1 MAKQRGLPIDESEK
15 RKLNKKNLEKL
26 SGIFRFALPY
36 KTPFIIGMVFLFC
49 SSLMLLTFPYVAG
62 KLIDAASGKTW
73 IINDINGIAF
83 ILIGIL
89 FVQSIFSFFRV
100 WLFAKVSENS
110 MRDIRVA
117 LYEQLVR
124 LPMTFFDQRR
134 TGELI
139 SRITSDVTMLQD
151 TFSITLA
158 ELLRQVITLL
168 AGIVFLFYTT
178 PRLTLFM
185 LITIPVLVIIAMIF
199 GKFIR
204 KLSKK
209 TQDQLAGANVVVE
222 ETLQSIVTVKSFTGE
237 AYETA
242 RYKSK
247 LNGVVEV
254 ALKAAGYR
262 GAFIS
267 FIIFALFGGIVAV
280 IWYGATLVSA
290 GEMSVGDLVSFVLY
304 TTFIGG
310 SIAGLGDIY
319 GQVQK
324 AIGSSDR
331 VLEILGEAIEKQ
343 VKNEIDIPMEGSIQF
358 DQVVFHYPT
367 RPEYRVLDGINIHV
381 EPGEKIALAGHSGA
395 GKSTIIQ
402 LLLKFYEVGK
412 GDILLDGKSIAD
424 WNLYGLRR
432 NIGIVPQEVLLF
444 GGSIRENIRYAKP
457 DASDEE
463 IIKAAS
469 QANALEFIDKFPEGL
484 ETLVGER
491 GIKLSGGQ
499 RQRIA
504 IARAILKD
512 PAILILDEA
521 TSSLDAETESLVQE
535 ALDILMKGRTTIII
549 AHRLATIRKVDRIYV
564 IKDGKVIEEGNHDS
578 LSAKEGG
585 HYAHLV
591 SLQFADDALR
601 PLD

>member
-1 MAKQRGLPIDESEK
+1 MAKQRGLPLEESDK
-15 RKLNKKNLEKL
+15 RKLNKKNFEKL
-26 SGIFRFALPY
+26 FGIFEFAMPY
-36 KTPFIIGMVFLFC
+36 KVPFIIGMVFLFF

-62 KLIDAASGKTW
+62 KLIDAASGKDW

-83 ILIGIL
+83 VLIGIL
-89 FVQSIFSFFRV
+89 FIQSIFSFFRV

-117 LYEQLVR
+117 LYERLVR

-158 ELLRQVITLL
+158 ELLRQIITLF
-168 AGIVFLFYTT
+168 AGIIFLFYTT

-185 LITIPVLVIIAMIF
+185 LITIPVLVVIAMIF

-209 TQDQLAGANVVVE
+209 TQDHLASANVVVE

-237 AYETA
+237 AYEIN
-242 RYKSK
+242 RYRNK
-247 LNGVVEV
+247 LNSVVAV
-254 ALKAAGYR
+254 ALKAAGFR

-290 GEMSVGDLVSFVLY
+290 GDMSVGDLVSFVLY

-324 AIGSSDR
+324 AIGSSER
-331 VLEILGEAIEKQ
+331 VLEILNEATEKQ
-343 VKNEIDIPMEGSIQF
+343 TGTAFLDRMKGSIRF
-358 DQVVFHYPT
+358 DKVSFHYPT
-367 RPEYRVLDGINIHV
+367 RPEYRVLNELSLHA

-402 LLLKFYEVGK
+402 LLLKFYEVGS
-412 GDILLDGKSIAD
+412 GSILLDDKSITD
-424 WNLYGLRR
+424 WDPQGLRK
-432 NIGIVPQEVLLF
+432 NIGMVPQEVLLF

-463 IIKAAS
+463 LLQAAK

-484 ETLVGER
+484 DTLVGER

-535 ALDILMKGRTTIII
+535 ALDKLMKGRTTIII
-549 AHRLATIRKVDRIYV
+549 AHRLSTIRKVDRIYV
-564 IKDGKVIEEGNHDS
+564 IKDGQVIEEGNHES
-578 LSAKEGG
+578 LSSKEGG

-591 SLQFADDALR
+591 NLQFADDILR

>member
-1 MAKQRGLPIDESEK
+1 MAKQRGLPIEESDK
-15 RKLNKKNLEKL
+15 RKMNKKNFEKL
-26 SGIFRFALPY
+26 FGIFKFAIPY
-36 KTPFIIGMVFLFC
+36 KTPFIIGMVFLFF

-62 KLIDAASGKTW
+62 KLIDAASGKDW

-89 FVQSIFSFFRV
+89 FIQSIFSFFRV
-100 WLFAKVSENS
+100 WLFAKVSEKS

-117 LYEQLVR
+117 LYERLVR

-158 ELLRQVITLL
+158 ELFRQIITLF

-185 LITIPVLVIIAMIF
+185 LITIPVLVVIAMVF

-209 TQDQLAGANVVVE
+209 TQDYLASANVVVE

-237 AYETA
+237 AYEIN
-242 RYKSK
+242 RYRDK
-247 LNGVVEV
+247 LNSVVEV

-280 IWYGATLVSA
+280 IWYGATLVSV
-290 GEMSVGDLVSFVLY
+290 GEMSVGDLISFVLY

-324 AIGSSDR
+324 AIGSSER
-331 VLEILGEAIEKQ
+331 VLEILNETTEKQ
-343 VKNEIDIPMEGSIQF
+343 IKGASLARMKGSVWF
-358 DQVVFHYPT
+358 DHVFFHYPT
-367 RPEYRVLDGINIHV
+367 RPEYRVLDGISIHV

-402 LLLKFYEVGK
+402 LLLKFYDVGS
-412 GDILLDGKSIAD
+412 GDVLLDDKSITD
-424 WNLYGLRR
+424 WDPQALRK
-432 NIGIVPQEVLLF
+432 NIGMVPQEVLLF
-444 GGSIRENIRYAKP
+444 GGSIRENIRYAKH
-457 DASDEE
+457 DATDEE
-463 IIKAAS
+463 LLEAAK

-484 ETLVGER
+484 DTLVGER

-535 ALDILMKGRTTIII
+535 ALDKLMKGRTTIII
-549 AHRLATIRKVDRIYV
+549 AHRLSTIRKVDRIYV
-564 IKDGKVIEEGNHDS
+564 IKDGKVIEEGNHES

-591 SLQFADDALR
+591 NLQFADDAIR

>member
-1 MAKQRGLPIDESEK
+1 MAKQRGLPIEESDK
-15 RKLNKKNLEKL
+15 RKLNKKNFEKL
-26 SGIFRFALPY
+26 FGIFKFAMPY
-36 KTPFIIGMVFLFC
+36 KVPFIIGMVFLFF

-62 KLIDAASGKTW
+62 KLIDAASGKDW
-73 IINDINGIAF
+73 IINDINGITF
-83 ILIGIL
+83 VLIGIL
-89 FVQSIFSFFRV
+89 FIQSIFSFFRV

-117 LYEQLVR
+117 LYERLVR

-158 ELLRQVITLL
+158 ELLRQIITLL
-168 AGIVFLFYTT
+168 AGIIFLFYTT

-185 LITIPVLVIIAMIF
+185 LITIPVLVVIAMIF

-209 TQDQLAGANVVVE
+209 TQDALASANVVVE
-222 ETLQSIVTVKSFTGE
+222 ETLQSIATVKSFTGE
-237 AYETA
+237 NYEIN
-242 RYKSK
+242 RYRNK
-247 LNGVVEV
+247 LNSVVEV
-254 ALKAAGYR
+254 ALKAAGFR

-319 GQVQK
+319 GQIQK
-324 AIGSSDR
+324 AIGSSER
-331 VLEILGEAIEKQ
+331 VLEILNEKTEEQ
-343 VKNEIDIPMEGSIQF
+343 KSLSSVSPIKGSIRF
-358 DQVVFHYPT
+358 DKVMFHYPT
-367 RPEYRVLDGINIHV
+367 RPEYRVLDGISLHAQ
-381 EPGEKIALAGHSGA
+381 PGEKIALAGHSGA

-402 LLLKFYEVGK
+402 LLLKFYDLGS
-412 GDILLDGKSIAD
+412 GAILLDEKSIAD
-424 WNLYGLRR
+424 WDPQGLRK
-432 NIGIVPQEVLLF
+432 NIGMVPQEVLLF

-457 DASDEE
+457 GASDDE
-463 IIKAAS
+463 IVKAAK
-469 QANALEFIDKFPEGL
+469 QANALEFIDKFPDGFD
-484 ETLVGER
+484 TLVGER

-535 ALDILMKGRTTIII
+535 ALDKLMKGRTTIII

-564 IKDGKVIEEGNHDS
+564 IKDGKVIEEGNHEA

-591 SLQFADDALR
+591 NLQFADDTLR
-601 PLD
+601 PLS

>member
-1 MAKQRGLPIDESEK
+1 MAKQRGLPLEESDK
-15 RKLNKKNLEKL
+15 RKLNKKNFEKL
-26 SGIFRFALPY
+26 FGIFEFAMPY
-36 KTPFIIGMVFLFC
+36 KVPFIIGMVFLFF

-62 KLIDAASGKTW
+62 KLIDAASGKDW

-83 ILIGIL
+83 VLIGIL
-89 FVQSIFSFFRV
+89 FIQSIFSFFRV

-117 LYEQLVR
+117 LYERLVR

-158 ELLRQVITLL
+158 ELLRQIITLF
-168 AGIVFLFYTT
+168 AGIIFLFYTT

-185 LITIPVLVIIAMIF
+185 LITIPVLVVIAMIF

-209 TQDQLAGANVVVE
+209 TQDHLASANVVVE

-237 AYETA
+237 AYEIN
-242 RYKSK
+242 RYRNK
-247 LNGVVEV
+247 LNSVVAV
-254 ALKAAGYR
+254 ALKAAGFR

-290 GEMSVGDLVSFVLY
+290 GDMSVGDLVSFVLY

-324 AIGSSDR
+324 AIGSSER
-331 VLEILGEAIEKQ
+331 VLEILNEATEKQ
-343 VKNEIDIPMEGSIQF
+343 TGTAFLGHMKGSIRF
-358 DQVVFHYPT
+358 DKVSFHYPT
-367 RPEYRVLDGINIHV
+367 RPEYRVLNELSLHA

-402 LLLKFYEVGK
+402 LLLKFYEVGS
-412 GDILLDGKSIAD
+412 GSILLDDKSITD
-424 WNLYGLRR
+424 WDPQGLRK
-432 NIGIVPQEVLLF
+432 NIGMVPQEVLLF

-463 IIKAAS
+463 LLQAAK

-484 ETLVGER
+484 DTLVGER

-535 ALDILMKGRTTIII
+535 ALDKLMKGRTTIII
-549 AHRLATIRKVDRIYV
+549 AHRLSTIRKVDRIYV
-564 IKDGKVIEEGNHDS
+564 IKDGQVIEEGNHES
-578 LSAKEGG
+578 LSSKEGG

-591 SLQFADDALR
+591 NLQFADDILR

>member
-1 MAKQRGLPIDESEK
+1 MAKQRGLPLDESEK
-15 RKLNKKNLEKL
+15 RKLSKKNLAKL

-36 KTPFIIGMVFLFC
+36 KGYFIAGMIFLFL
-49 SSLMLLTFPYVAG
+49 SSLMLLTFPFVAG
-62 KLIDAASGKTW
+62 KLIDAASGEEW
-73 IINDINGIAF
+73 VINDINGIAF
-83 ILIGIL
+83 ILLGIL
-89 FVQSIFSFFRV
+89 LVQSIFSFFRV
-100 WLFAKVSENS
+100 WLFAQVSERS
-110 MRDIRVA
+110 MKDIRVA
-117 LYEQLVR
+117 LYEHLVR

-139 SRITSDVTMLQD
+139 SRITSDVSLLQD

-168 AGIVFLFYTT
+168 VGIAFLFYST

-185 LITIPVLVIIAMIF
+185 LITIPLLVIIAMVF
-199 GKFIR
+199 GRFIR
-204 KLSKK
+204 KLSKT
-209 TQDQLAGANVVVE
+209 TQDELAAANVVVE

-237 AYETA
+237 AYESN
-242 RYKSK
+242 RYRFR
-247 LNGVVEV
+247 LDRVVEV
-254 ALKAAGYR
+254 ALKAAKFR

-290 GEMSVGDLVSFVLY
+290 GEMSIGDLVSFVLY

-324 AIGSSDR
+324 AIGSSER
-331 VLEILGEAIEKQ
+331 VLEILEEAAEERKSGAEVQ
-343 VKNEIDIPMEGSIQF
+343 KVAGSIRF
-358 DQVVFHYPT
+358 KQVVFHYPT
-367 RPEYRVLDGINIHV
+367 RPEYRVLDGIDFSIG
-381 EPGEKIALAGHSGA
+381 PGEKVALAGHSGA

-402 LLLKFYEVGK
+402 LLLKFYALGQ
-412 GDILLDGKSIAD
+412 GDILLDGQSIRHWD
-424 WNLYGLRR
+424 PQQLRQ

-444 GGSIRENIRYAKP
+444 GGSIRENILYARPGATEK
-457 DASDEE
+457 E
-463 IIKAAS
+463 IIAAAT
-469 QANALEFIDKFPEGL
+469 QANAWEFIQRFPDGL
-484 ETLVGER
+484 DTLVGER

-521 TSSLDAETESLVQE
+521 TSSLDAASEALVQE
-535 ALDILMKGRTTIII
+535 ALDKLMKGRTTIII

-564 IKDGKVIEEGNHDS
+564 LKSGKIIEEGNHEE
-578 LSAKEGG
+578 LSALSNG

-591 SLQFADDALR
+591 NLQFADDLSR
-601 PLD
+601 PSD